1 MGFQS
6 AWGFH
11 VVHHTSEEFNYT
23 AGTRITIFQAVVRT
37 AFWAVLPVL
46 YFSTLQKQYLHTIY
60 GR

>member
-1 MGFQS
+1 M
-6 AWGFH
+6 
-11 VVHHTSEEFNYT
+11 VHHTSEEFNYT

-37 AFWAVLPVL
+37 AFWAVLPLL